1 MPLPLP
7 SSRSE
12 FLYQLREGEGIP
24 VALQVNKTELDSLT
38 IKVQFEIG

>member
-7 SSRSE
+7 SSRRE
-12 FLYQLREGEGIP
+12 FLYQFRDGGGIP
-24 VALQVNKTELDSLT
+24 VALQVNTIELDSLT